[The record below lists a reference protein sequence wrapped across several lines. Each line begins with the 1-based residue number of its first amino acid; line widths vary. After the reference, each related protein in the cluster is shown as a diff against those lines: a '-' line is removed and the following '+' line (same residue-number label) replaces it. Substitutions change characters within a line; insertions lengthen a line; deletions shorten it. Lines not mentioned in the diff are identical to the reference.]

1 METNATESMTEKT
14 TENMAENTKE
24 KTAENTFPTRDEIAE
39 KYLETIPYSLY
50 PVQED
55 ALLAWFSS
63 RQGVLVCAPTGTGK
77 TLIAEAAI
85 YEALTIGKRAYY
97 TTPLIAL
104 TDQKFRE
111 LQESAVRWG
120 FSADDVGLVTGNHKV
135 NPDAK
140 IQVVVAEILFNRLL
154 HPEDFDDFRDVHAVV
169 MDEFHNFNDPERGI
183 VWEFSLALLPQH
195 IRLLLLSA
203 TVGNAGQFANWLE
216 FEHRHRLEVVQSDER
231 KVPLVF
237 QWVGD
242 QTLVEQIQLM
252 CLGNEDERMTPALVF
267 CFNRDEC
274 WRVAEEIR
282 GKDLITPETK
292 SRLMAEIARFD
303 WSQGAGP
310 KLKQLLIRGVG
321 VHHAGILPKYRRVVE
336 YLFQQKLLAVCT
348 CTETLSA
355 GINLPARSVV
365 LPSIMKGPAGKQ
377 TIIDAGSAHQIFGRA
392 GRPQFDSQGH
402 VFVLCHEDDVQILRW
417 QEKFNRLP
425 ADSKDPKI
433 LAEKKALKR
442 KQPKRNPN
450 VQYWSEQQFLKLR
463 NASAGNLESKG
474 LAPWRILAFMLHTS
488 PEVERLRELIQKRL
502 LFGKKRMDAQ
512 HELEKMLATLWS
524 ADYVKLEPTPP
535 EDWFPSLPRPDREK
549 TVVAAPI
556 LPELNAA
563 EAGNVAEA
571 LSAGNAESGS
581 VAAVEETVRSD
592 WDAKERDVRL
602 ETSSRAKGTPSL
614 EMWKISR
621 TRGNEGPAINVPKA
635 AKKHIAKP
643 KQTGFGVG
651 LFDDLPEEEIPEGFG
666 AVEEKKEE
674 ARKPTAYAK
683 PKARPV
689 ISLLDWGKKEEDKG
703 AVSGNEARSEFRY
716 EKVKSGFGSGLLG
729 ELDSETDAKSLPEK
743 LATSESNAPESE
755 AAFSGGA
762 GLLAGL
768 TLGGGIRPTVN
779 KKTGGKTASKKA
791 QTSHSPSPAN
801 SGADSASTDSAS
813 ADSAAKFA
821 PDAESLKKE
830 KVVSASSPNSVETVG
845 AGNEASEAV
854 GANEIKSSGASKPYV
869 FVNGVAVLASSVAQ
883 EEEKPV
889 YAPERAIPTD
899 KMIPMAQLRGVHPI
913 YGSWLLNYL
922 PYADRK
928 ERLQAFESILE
939 LPSSLGPA
947 IRVPYQEELPRG
959 RLAQGFLD
967 GRLLDLGLAV
977 PGELIALTPEERRER
992 RDAGLEPIYTLTF
1005 ADKLFRLFQHEFP
1018 LVHDLRVWP
1027 CWVAGEILRFNGKFN
1042 TFIGAKGLQK
1052 QEGMIFRHL
1061 LRLILLL
1068 GEFIDLDLPGGD
1080 RDEWRNDLSEIIE
1093 VLTKTCE
1100 AADPS
1105 GARQVLEEGLG

>member
-1 METNATESMTEKT
+1 MTEL
-14 TENMAENTKE
+14 
-24 KTAENTFPTRDEIAE
+24 TRDEIAE

-50 PVQED
+50 PVQEE

-63 RQGVLVCAPTGTGK
+63 KQGILVCAPTGTGK
-77 TLIAEAAI
+77 TLIAEAAVF
-85 YEALTIGKRAYY
+85 EALTTGKRTYY

-120 FSADDVGLVTGNHKV
+120 FSANDIGLVTGNHKV
-135 NPDAK
+135 NPEAK
-140 IQVVVAEILFNRLL
+140 VLVVVAEILFNRLL
-154 HPEDFDDFRDVHAVV
+154 HPEDFDDFQDVHSVV

-183 VWEFSLALLPQH
+183 VWEFSLALLPPH
-195 IRLLLLSA
+195 VRLLLLSA

-216 FEHRHRLEVVQSDER
+216 FEHQHKLEVVQSEER

-252 CLGNEDERMTPALVF
+252 CLGNEEERMTPALVF

-282 GKDLITPETK
+282 GKDLITPEVK
-292 SRLMAEIARFD
+292 SRLMAELARFD

-310 KLKQLLIRGVG
+310 KLKQLLVRGVG

-377 TIIDAGSAHQIFGRA
+377 SIIDPGSAHQIFGRA
-392 GRPQFDSQGH
+392 GRPQFDTQGH

-450 VQYWSEQQFLKLR
+450 IQYWSEQQFNKLR
-463 NASAGNLESKG
+463 SAPAGNLESKG
-474 LAPWRILAFMLHTS
+474 LVPWRMLAFMLHVS
-488 PEVERLRELIQKRL
+488 PEVERLRELVKKRL
-502 LFGKKRMDAQ
+502 LFGKKMTDAQ
-512 HELEKMLATLWS
+512 YDLEKMLGTLWS
-524 ADYVKLEPTPP
+524 ANYVKLEPEPP

-549 TVVAAPI
+549 MAVSAPP
-556 LPELNAA
+556 LPEKEEIFSVSREESKADHENAERIA
-563 EAGNVAEA
+563 EGNETSDKVET
-571 LSAGNAESGS
+571 SAGERAAGAEKTGD
-581 VAAVEETVRSD
+581 E
-592 WDAKERDVRL
+592 KGIRL
-602 ETSSRAKGTPSL
+602 ETSSRSKGTPSL

-621 TRGNEGPAINVPKA
+621 AKGSDGPAISVPKA
-635 AKKHIAKP
+635 AKKHVSKP

-651 LFDDLPEEEIPEGFG
+651 LFDDLAEEEIPEGFRVSDKG
-666 AVEEKKEE
+666 KNEE
-674 ARKPTAYAK
+674 AAKSVFYAK
-683 PKARPV
+683 PKAKPV
-689 ISLLDWGKKEEDKG
+689 ISLLDWGKKEEKTAEKKDDSL
-703 AVSGNEARSEFRY
+703 SGFHY
-716 EKVKSGFGSGLLG
+716 EKSQSGFGSGLLG
-729 ELDSETDAKSLPEK
+729 DFETDGASDAVSENGTEENLPETK
-743 LATSESNAPESE
+743 ADSARNISGTDTSLS
-755 AAFSGGA
+755 SGS
-762 GLLAGL
+762 LLAGL
-768 TLGGGIRPTVN
+768 TLGGGIQP
-779 KKTGGKTASKKA
+779 ASSKKK
-791 QTSHSPSPAN
+791 SVKSDIPKKSSSPVVSPSV
-801 SGADSASTDSAS
+801 SSKEKMTVS
-813 ADSAAKFA
+813 ADVEVFTQNN
-821 PDAESLKKE
+821 ESSVKE
-830 KVVSASSPNSVETVG
+830 K
-845 AGNEASEAV
+845 NEKE
-854 GANEIKSSGASKPYV
+854 EFSKPYV
-869 FVNGVAVLASSVAQ
+869 FINGAAVLASSVKH

-889 YAPERAIPTD
+889 YVPRLAVPTE
-899 KMIPMAQLRGVHPI
+899 KMVPMAQLRGVHPI

-922 PYADRK
+922 PHADRK

-939 LPSSLGPA
+939 LPYSLGPA
-947 IRVPYQEELPRG
+947 IRVPFQEELPRG
-959 RLAQGFLD
+959 RLACGFLD
-967 GRLLDLGLAV
+967 TRLLDLGLAV

-992 RDAGLEPIYTLTF
+992 REAGLEPIYTLTF

-1018 LVHDLRVWP
+1018 LVTDLRVWP

-1068 GEFIDLDLPGGD
+1068 GEFIDLDLPDGD
-1080 RDEWRNDLSEIIE
+1080 REEWRKDLSEIIE

-1100 AADPS
+1100 SADPS
-1105 GARQVLEEGLG
+1105 GTRQVLEEGLH